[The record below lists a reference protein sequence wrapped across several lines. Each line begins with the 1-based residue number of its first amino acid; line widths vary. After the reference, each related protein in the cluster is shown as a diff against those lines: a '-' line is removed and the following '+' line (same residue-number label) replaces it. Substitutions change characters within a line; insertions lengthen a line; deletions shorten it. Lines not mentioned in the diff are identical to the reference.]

1 MSTSKY
7 SVGICS
13 GHFSILHA
21 GHIDYF
27 ASAKSRCEKLVVI
40 VNNDEQVKRKKGAVI
55 VNQEYRVHIISSL
68 KMVDFVV
75 LSIDLDD
82 SVSATLAAIGRLN
95 DGQSICFFNSG
106 DRKPSNANEKETAIC
121 SLYGIKTEWIDL
133 PKIDS
138 SSRIIDL
145 LEHQFDYLPHNI
157 VDNSVNDEGENDCC
171 E

>member
-7 SVGICS
+7 DVGICS

-21 GHIDYF
+21 GHIDYLT
-27 ASAKSRCEKLVVI
+27 AAKERCEKLIVV
-40 VNNDEQVKRKKGAVI
+40 VNNDDQVKRKKGSVI
-55 VNQEYRVHIISSL
+55 INQADRVKIVAALRS
-68 KMVDFVV
+68 VDLVV

-95 DGQSICFFNSG
+95 DGQNICFFNSG

-121 SLYGIKTEWIDL
+121 GLYGIKTEWIDL
-133 PKIDS
+133 PKVDS
-138 SSRIIDL
+138 SSRIIDFL
-145 LEHQFDYLPHNI
+145 SHQLNNPLYNVVNNS
-157 VDNSVNDEGENDCC
+157 VDNEGENDCC